1 MGMLTGLSVQE
12 RNFAKRVDWSFIL
25 YILALNF
32 VGLINLYSATHGIS
46 GNYNRLFYG
55 QLVWIA
61 MGWIIFFALT
71 FLNYDLLR
79 RLSLPFYVI
88 NLFLLALVPFIGK
101 SYYGAKRWLDLGISS
116 YQPSETIKLA
126 LIFFLARYL
135 SARSKPEGLGILDL
149 MVPLLIIGIPF
160 GLIAKQPD
168 LGTALLIGFIGCSVL
183 LFVGVRRYIVVL
195 GLILSTMGAI
205 LAWNFALKDYQKNR
219 IETFMD
225 PGKDPR
231 GTGYNS
237 IQSKIAV
244 GSGRILGKGFRKGT
258 QSQLEFLPERHTDFI
273 FSVLS
278 EEHGFVGSVTT
289 IGLFSILFL
298 MGIRIASQAKDRF
311 GVLMVVGCMSY
322 LFGHMLINIGMV
334 IGLLPIVGIPLPL
347 LSYGG
352 SSLFTTMVCLGITSS
367 VSYRKF
373 LF

>member
-1 MGMLTGLSVQE
+1 MLTGLSVQE

>member
-1 MGMLTGLSVQE
+1 MLTGLSVQE

-61 MGWIIFFALT
+61 MGWVIFFTLT
-71 FLNYDLLR
+71 FVNYDLLR
-79 RLSLPFYVI
+79 RLSLPFYIV

-101 SYYGAKRWLDLGISS
+101 SYYGAKRWLDLGFSS

-135 SARSKPEGLGILDL
+135 SARPKPESLGILEL
-149 MVPLLIIGIPF
+149 LIPLLIIGIPF
-160 GLIAKQPD
+160 ALIAKQPD

-195 GLILSTMGAI
+195 GLILSTMGAV

>member
-1 MGMLTGLSVQE
+1 MLSGISVQE
-12 RNFAKRVDWSFIL
+12 RNFAKRVDWSFVL

-55 QLVWIA
+55 QLIWIT
-61 MGWIIFFALT
+61 MGWIIFFSIT
-71 FLNYDLLR
+71 FLNYDLIR
-79 RLSLPFYVI
+79 RSSLPFFIV
-88 NLFLLALVPFIGK
+88 NLGLLALVPFIGK

-116 YQPSETIKLA
+116 YQPSETMKLA
-126 LIFFLARYL
+126 LIFFMARYL
-135 SARSKPEGLGILDL
+135 ASRPKAEGLGILDL
-149 MVPLLIIGIPF
+149 IVPGLIVGIPF

-168 LGTALLIGFIGCSVL
+168 LGTALLVGFIGVSML
-183 LFVGVRRYIVVL
+183 LFVGVRKYIIVL
-195 GLILSTMGAI
+195 GLILSTIGGY
-205 LAWNFALKDYQKNR
+205 LAWSFALKDYQKNR
-219 IETFMD
+219 IETFLD

-311 GVLMVVGCMSY
+311 GVLLVVGCMSY

-352 SSLFTTMVCLGITSS
+352 SSLFTTMVCLGITSA

>member
-1 MGMLTGLSVQE
+1 MLSGLSVQE
-12 RNFAKRVDWSFIL
+12 RNFTKRVDWSFVL

-32 VGLINLYSATHGIS
+32 VGLINLYSATHGVS

-55 QLVWIA
+55 QLVWIG
-61 MGWIIFFALT
+61 MGWIIFFCLT
-71 FLNYDLLR
+71 FFNYDVIR
-79 RLSLPFYVI
+79 RLALPFYFV
-88 NLFLLALVPFIGK
+88 NLFLLAMVPFIGK
-101 SYYGAKRWLDLGISS
+101 SYYGAKRWLDLGFSS
-116 YQPSETIKLA
+116 YQPSETMKLA

-135 SARSKPEGLGILDL
+135 ASRPKTDGLGILDL
-149 MVPLLIIGIPF
+149 VFPALVVGIPF

-168 LGTALLIGFIGCSVL
+168 LGTALLIGFIGASMM
-183 LFVGVRRYIVVL
+183 LFVGVRRYIIALALVL
-195 GLILSTMGAI
+195 GTVSVYF
-205 LAWNFALKDYQKNR
+205 AWNFALKEYQKSR
-219 IETFMD
+219 IETFLD
-225 PGKDPR
+225 PGRDPR
-231 GTGYNS
+231 GSGYNS

-311 GVLMVVGCMSY
+311 GVLVVVGCMSY